1 MKTETTL
8 KAGDVVGYYERGYRV
23 GRVVQVGQKWIHV
36 EVLGFDPRTT
46 RVRKFRP
53 DELKPVEEG
62 VGGGESFGSLP

>member
-1 MKTETTL
+1 
-8 KAGDVVGYYERGYRV
+8 RH

-46 RVRKFRP
+46 RVRKFHP

>member
-1 MKTETTL
+1 VKTEATL
-8 KAGDVVGYYERGYRV
+8 KAGDVVSYAERGYRV

-62 VGGGESFGSLP
+62 VGGREGLGSLP